1 MNKLKGSLAAK
12 IVAIVLL
19 AAFCL
24 VFTGA
29 VSGIAWLDSEG
40 AYRGENT
47 HEIRTR
53 MIDEKLID
61 ASFSI
66 LDQLSNGR
74 TVQNVGTE
82 SFIRF
87 ELLDKDGQ
95 VLAGNLSED
104 ETVLHSN
111 ILDVRSYLGGL
122 FFTAEDAALTPLNQL
137 SHPEF
142 RADPGSVTVDPNPT
156 PSPAPVE
163 EAGDAQAGAAELPEG
178 TRVWSL
184 RLCWTDRCESES
196 ISTEMRF
203 YEAIYPY
210 RYELIAVAAVSFVL
224 AVLLFVFLM
233 AAAGH
238 HDASGEVKASFVEKI
253 PADLLLLVCL
263 AGIGGCFAAINEI
276 FSGNY
281 LVTSLTVTAFCLL
294 GAGLFLLLWLMSA
307 AVRLKLG
314 TFLKSCLVWRVLAW
328 CWKWVKAGCLA
339 LGKLLKGLPLV
350 AKWVPPFLILFFL
363 DFACTMF
370 FRNRSGG
377 MIALGLIFKW
387 LLAAAA
393 ILYLVLALR
402 RLRDGTKAIAQ
413 GDETVTVDTKYLIG
427 DLKEQAEDLNH
438 IRGGLSRAVDE
449 RMKSERLRTELITNV
464 SHDIKTPLTSIVNYV
479 DLLAREEP
487 ENEKTRE
494 YVEVLQRQSARLKK
508 LTDDLVEAS
517 KASTGNL
524 PVSMERLELG
534 VLLDQTAGE
543 YGERLAEKQL
553 DLRVSKPEEPVTV
566 KADPRHL
573 WRILDNLLNN
583 VLKYA
588 QPGTRVYLDLTR
600 EGGGAALSFRNISAQ
615 PLNIRP
621 EELTERFVRGDSA
634 RSTEG
639 SGLGLAIAS
648 SLAKLQGIDMALAVD
663 GDLFKVVLRLDA
675 AE

>member
-19 AAFCL
+19 AAICL

-29 VSGIAWLDSEG
+29 VAGIAWLDSEG
-40 AYRGENT
+40 AYRSASADDVRDT
-47 HEIRTR
+47 
-53 MIDEKLID
+53 LID
-61 ASFSI
+61 NELQSRSFELLARMCHTPVSDI
-66 LDQLSNGR
+66 LDENP
-74 TVQNVGTE
+74 
-82 SFIRF
+82 RF
-87 ELLDKDGQ
+87 ELLDKSGT
-95 VLAGNLSED
+95 VLTGNLGAD
-104 ETVLHSN
+104 ETVLHT
-111 ILDVRSYLGGL
+111 LTLGVEGVYGGL
-122 FFTAEDAALTPLNQL
+122 YFTGKSKPLTALDDMVW
-137 SHPEF
+137 
-142 RADPGSVTVDPNPT
+142 DPQPT
-156 PSPAPVE
+156 PSPVPWHRSE
-163 EAGDAQAGAAELPEG
+163 EASAVETTAPEG
-178 TRVWSL
+178 TKVGTL
-184 RLCWTDRCESES
+184 RLYWTDKGELSRLSAELR
-196 ISTEMRF
+196 I
-203 YEAIYPY
+203 YETLFPY
-210 RYELIAVAAVSFVL
+210 RYELIAAAVVSFVL
-224 AVLLFVFLM
+224 AVLLFAFLM

-238 HDASGEVKASFVEKI
+238 HDASGEVKAGFVEKI

-263 AGIGGCFAAINEI
+263 AGMGGCFAAINEI

-328 CWKWVKAGCLA
+328 CWKWIKAGF
-339 LGKLLKGLPLV
+339 GLLKGLPLV
-350 AKWVPPFLILFFL
+350 AKWIPLFLVLLLADLIL
-363 DFACTMF
+363 TMNV
-370 FRNRSGG
+370 RNHE
-377 MIALGLIFKW
+377 ALMAFVKLIEW
-387 LLAAAA
+387 AVLGAA
-393 ILYLVLALR
+393 ILYLVLCFR
-402 RLRDGTKAIAQ
+402 RLREGAKAIAAGEEKVVIDEKYMV
-413 GDETVTVDTKYLIG
+413 GDIREH
-427 DLKEQAEDLNH
+427 AEDLMH
-438 IRGGLSRAVDE
+438 IRDGLSRAVDE

-479 DLLAREEP
+479 DLLSREET
-487 ENEKTRE
+487 ENEKTKE

-543 YGERLAEKQL
+543 YGERLAEKGL

-639 SGLGLAIAS
+639 SGLGLAIAA

-663 GDLFKVVLRLDA
+663 GDLFKVILRFSE